1 MDMYLTEIFVCVIM
15 LICAVASWLVSL
27 VWNRYIKP
35 WLEMTNLMEAA
46 KIVVNA
52 VEAIMGRYN
61 GAEKWV
67 MALEKMEADYGFDID
82 NEVVLDALRT
92 AWKQLDLS
100 QLMAGE
106 KEKGEDANA

>member
-15 LICAVASWLVSL
+15 LICAVASWLISL
-27 VWNRYIKP
+27 AWNRYIKP
-35 WLEMTNLMEAA
+35 WLDMANLTEAA
-46 KIVVNA
+46 TIVVNA
-52 VEAIMGRYN
+52 VETILGRYH
-61 GAEKWV
+61 GEEKWV

-106 KEKGEDANA
+106 KTKDGEADA